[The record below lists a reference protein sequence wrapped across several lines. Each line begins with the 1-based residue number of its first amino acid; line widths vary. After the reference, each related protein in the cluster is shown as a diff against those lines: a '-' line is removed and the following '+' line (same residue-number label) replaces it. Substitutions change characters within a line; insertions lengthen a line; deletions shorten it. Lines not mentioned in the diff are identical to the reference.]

1 MAHIKMM
8 LGYLGYDES
17 YGAPVAEA
25 ILDIEM
31 KLMEIADEASV
42 KMGVKPMRNTR
53 FRTEPLARMTRAAS
67 NNELLEVMNEAFN
80 PDGKV
85 LVAESAMKV
94 LRLIEET
101 DIGTLQAYNNY
112 AIMSQTHA
120 FMPDSFGYPEEML
133 SIALSTTSF
142 TFCLSS

>member
-42 KMGVKPMRNTR
+42 KMRNTR